1 MIKTI
6 ITMVVTAIAGL
17 VGYLVS
23 DSFRERLA
31 QKQRDKIAS
40 EVARGDEA
48 AVNARIGRFRALGPW
63 VLLALVVIV
72 GCAVSRTCYVR
83 EQDKVTAIRPGET
96 YSNATEAVEWV
107 VPRTVMTQLVIANAG
122 LRYHRLR
129 SGGLAR
135 LNRANPAASWR
146 GGLIRRGGRERS
158 L

>member
-23 DSFRERLA
+23 DTYRERQA

-48 AVNARIGRFRALGPW
+48 AVNARLGRFRSVVPW
-63 VLLALVVIV
+63 VVTALLIIG
-72 GCAVSRTCYVR
+72 GCAVTRTVYVK
-83 EQDKVTAIRPGET
+83 EQDKVTALHPGEI

-107 VPRTVMTQLVIANAG
+107 VPRSVMTQLVIANEG
-122 LRYHRLR
+122 LQ
-129 SGGLAR
+129 
-135 LNRANPAASWR
+135 
-146 GGLIRRGGRERS
+146 
-158 L
+158 